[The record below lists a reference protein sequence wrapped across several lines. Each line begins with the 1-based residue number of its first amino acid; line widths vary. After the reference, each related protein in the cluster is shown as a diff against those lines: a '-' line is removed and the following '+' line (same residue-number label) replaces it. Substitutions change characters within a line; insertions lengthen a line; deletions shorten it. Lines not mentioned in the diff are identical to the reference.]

1 MNNIENQWDLSANQ
15 YSEHVKK
22 YFTHRRITN
31 LLAAS
36 CDFTPST
43 ILDFGCG
50 PGNSTAA
57 LSQIFLNTGLIIG
70 IDNSRR
76 MLDEALKDTIK
87 NNIEYLLDDENLTHI
102 KNKVIDAVFLSN
114 SFFHLERKTEFLK
127 NLKYVLTKKSRVY
140 FSMYE
145 SVFHPENKITWSYA
159 KEEHDLLI
167 SDAIKIINEHGYN
180 YDNRKE
186 DREIFTERSLS
197 ILFENSGYELQLSG
211 IINLQRN
218 QDERL
223 SFLRIPAVSQE
234 VFPDIPLDVVDKAMN
249 KLQYNKYGIQERKVY
264 SFTASLKNIA

>member
-1 MNNIENQWDLSANQ
+1 MKENQWCLSANK

-36 CDFTPST
+36 CDFTPNT

-50 PGNSTAA
+50 PGNSTAV
-57 LSQIFLNTGLIIG
+57 LSQIFLNTELIIG

-76 MLDEALKDTIK
+76 MLDEAVKDTIR
-87 NNIEYLLDDENLTHI
+87 NNIEYLLDDESLTHI
-102 KNKVIDAVFLSN
+102 KNKTIDAVFLSN
-114 SFFHLERKTEFLK
+114 SFFHLEKKSEFLK
-127 NLKYVLTKKSRVY
+127 NLKCFLTKKSRVY

-145 SVFHPENKITWSYA
+145 SVFYPENKNTWIYTR
-159 KEEHDLLI
+159 EEQDLLM

-186 DREIFTERSLS
+186 DREIFTENSLFM
-197 ILFENSGYELQLSG
+197 LFKNSGYKLQLSG
-211 IINLQRN
+211 IINLERK

-223 SFLRIPAVSQE
+223 SFLKIPAVSQE
-234 VFPDIPLDVVDKAMN
+234 VFPDIPLDVVDKIMN
-249 KLQYNKYGIQERKVY
+249 KLQSNEYSIQQRKVY
-264 SFTASLKNIA
+264 SFTASLK